1 MTDYYELAELADK
14 ILALA
19 DENYEYLC
27 EVLDDLDEELRNEML
42 NSDFLN
48 AYQVFYFFFRQ
59 KPEEIVEDRLLLASA
74 SELKKGLK
82 IDDYS
87 LLEINFRVEENEG
100 IITVSDGDRELK
112 KFYGKSAYWNAIEY
126 AKTHSD

>member
-19 DENYEYLC
+19 DENYEYLS
-27 EVLDDLDEELRNEML
+27 EVLDDLDEGLRNEML

-48 AYQVFYFFFRQ
+48 AYQVFYFYFRQ

-74 SELKKGLK
+74 SELKKGLL
-82 IDDYS
+82 IYEYS
-87 LLEINFRVEENEG
+87 LLEIFFRVEDNKG
-100 IITVSDGDRELK
+100 IIIVSDGDRELK
-112 KFYGKSAYWNAIEY
+112 RFYGRSAYWNAMEY
-126 AKTHSD
+126 ARTHTD

>member
-19 DENYEYLC
+19 DENYECLS
-27 EVLDDLDEELRNEML
+27 EVLDDLDEDLRNEML

-74 SELKKGLK
+74 SELKKGLL
-82 IDDYS
+82 IYEYS
-87 LLEINFRVEENEG
+87 LLEIFFRVEDNKG
-100 IITVSDGDRELK
+100 MIIVSDGDREMK
-112 KFYGKSAYWNAIEY
+112 RFYGKSAYWNAMEY
-126 AKTHSD
+126 ARTHTD

>member
-19 DENYEYLC
+19 DENYEYLS
-27 EVLDDLDEELRNEML
+27 EVLDDLDEGLRNEML
-42 NSDFLN
+42 DSDFLN

-74 SELKKGLK
+74 SELKKGLL
-82 IDDYS
+82 IYEYS
-87 LLEINFRVEENEG
+87 LLEIYFRVEDNKG
-100 IITVSDGDRELK
+100 IIIVSDGDRELK
-112 KFYGKSAYWNAIEY
+112 RFYGKSAYWNAMEY
-126 AKTHSD
+126 ARTNTD

>member
-19 DENYEYLC
+19 DENYEYLS
-27 EVLDDLDEELRNEML
+27 EVLDDLDEGLRNEML
-42 NSDFLN
+42 DSDFLN

-74 SELKKGLK
+74 SELKKGLM
-82 IDDYS
+82 IYEYS
-87 LLEINFRVEENEG
+87 ILEIYFRVEDSKG
-100 IITVSDGDRELK
+100 IIIVSDGDRELK
-112 KFYGKSAYWNAIEY
+112 KFYGKSAYWNAMEY
-126 AKTHSD
+126 ARTNTD